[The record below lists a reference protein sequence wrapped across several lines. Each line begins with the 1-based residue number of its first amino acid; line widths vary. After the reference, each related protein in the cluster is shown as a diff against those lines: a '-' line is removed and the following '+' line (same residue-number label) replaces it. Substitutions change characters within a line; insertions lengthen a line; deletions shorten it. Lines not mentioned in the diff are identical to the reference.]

1 MCVAQGLAGA
11 DSRLLAR
18 VEAWVEAGIP
28 PAEELEARLEDASA
42 AYDKVREELRRLEHR
57 QIAAQ
62 LMQLQ
67 EQLPGTLRLSNG
79 LLCRALPG
87 ASVPLDQAR
96 YVETEELGTEQ
107 YWRVRERVV
116 HAEND
121 LPELVQSVA
130 AELPAGRGWD
140 IIVPPV
146 LRGEGEELPLL
157 YRIRVEAPKGSKEI
171 PLLPDTI

>member
-1 MCVAQGLAGA
+1 MDTEKGY
-11 DSRLLAR
+11 R
-18 VEAWVEAGIP
+18 V
-28 PAEELEARLEDASA
+28 L
-42 AYDKVREELRRLEHR
+42 
-57 QIAAQ
+57 
-62 LMQLQ
+62 
-67 EQLPGTLRLSNG
+67 
-79 LLCRALPG
+79 
-87 ASVPLDQAR
+87 SVPLDQVR

-130 AELPAGRGWD
+130 AELPSGRGWD
-140 IIVPPV
+140 IIVPPA